1 MENKLDKFQSI
12 LRTIRFILNITC
24 KEFGDMIGVTK
35 QTISN
40 YEQGSNKISKIF
52 YIAVRSILDDIND
65 PMINDLI
72 EVTVDNPNK
81 YDDSENIAF
90 TIDLFAKAIHGGANR
105 KIISYSKM
113 EYYKRTDWLRE
124 CIKKGE

>member
-1 MENKLDKFQSI
+1 MKNKLEKFQTI
-12 LRTIRFILNITC
+12 LKTIRFILGMSC
-24 KEFGDMIGVTK
+24 QEFGDMLGITK
-35 QTISN
+35 QTVSN
-40 YEQGSNKISKIF
+40 YEMGKVKISKIT
-52 YIAVRSILDDIND
+52 YIGIRTLLDEIND
-65 PMINDLI
+65 LMINDLI
-72 EVTVDNPNK
+72 EVTIDNPNK

-113 EYYKRTDWLRE
+113 EYKRTDWLRE

>member
-1 MENKLDKFQSI
+1 MENKLDRFQSI

-24 KEFGDMIGVTK
+24 KE
-35 QTISN
+35 
-40 YEQGSNKISKIF
+40 
-52 YIAVRSILDDIND
+52 IND

-113 EYYKRTDWLRE
+113 EYKRTDWLRE